1 VAPSYQRHPFEG
13 ALVRSIVAPVFRA
26 CFGLRLAQPTARD
39 FACSRRFVEHTL
51 APGAW
56 TADAGDAGID
66 LWLAATAASNE
77 FHVCE
82 APLGARMRATRDD
95 APDLSTTLGQVV
107 GSLFGEVERRAP
119 TWHRTRGS
127 RRPANCGAAAGPIS
141 NPPPVDPSRMMESF
155 RLGYRE
161 LAAVWSDILPPAAI
175 LELRRLA
182 AATDAT
188 FHLDDRV
195 WARIV
200 YDFAVGY
207 RLRVIAREHLLGALT
222 PIYLGWL
229 ASFVLAVRR
238 ASSSADEI
246 DARAETLCEVFEAEK
261 PYLISRWRW
270 PERIQPSR
278 F

>member
-1 VAPSYQRHPFEG
+1 
-13 ALVRSIVAPVFRA
+13 VFRA
-26 CFGLRLAQPTARD
+26 CFGLRLGQPTARD
-39 FACSRRFVEHTL
+39 FACSRKFVEHTM
-51 APGAW
+51 APGIW

-77 FHVCE
+77 FKVCE
-82 APLGARMRATRDD
+82 APLGARTRVVRDD
-95 APDLSTTLGQVV
+95 APDLSTTIGQVV
-107 GSLFGEVERRAP
+107 GSLFGEVERRAA

-127 RRPANCGAAAGPIS
+127 RSVANCGVATGPIPD
-141 NPPPVDPSRMMESF
+141 PPAVDPSRMIESF
-155 RLGYRE
+155 RLGHRE

-182 AATDAT
+182 AAREDA
-188 FHLDDRV
+188 FHLDDRI
-195 WARIV
+195 WARII

-207 RLRVIAREHLLGALT
+207 RLRVIARDHLLGTLT
-222 PIYLGWL
+222 PLYLGWL
-229 ASFVLAVRR
+229 ASFVLAARR
-238 ASSSADEI
+238 SSSSADEI
-246 DARAETLCEVFEAEK
+246 DERAEALGAVFEAEK